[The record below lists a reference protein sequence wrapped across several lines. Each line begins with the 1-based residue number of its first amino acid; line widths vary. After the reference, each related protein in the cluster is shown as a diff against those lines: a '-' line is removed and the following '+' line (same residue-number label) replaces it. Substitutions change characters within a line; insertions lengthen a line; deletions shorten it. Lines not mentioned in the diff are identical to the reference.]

1 MPGRDDGI
9 GYQEDLERH
18 IFVSH
23 VADGCYQD
31 GDSLCKMEEPAWHD
45 IK

>member
-31 GDSLCKMEEPAWHD
+31 GDWLREMEEPACFD
-45 IK
+45 RK